1 MNENKRLPEKFFDVL
16 EHEGVVTVMSWGVEP
31 HIVNTW
37 NSYIV
42 VTDDKRLLF
51 PAYGFRKTEKNV
63 NVNNKIKLALG
74 SREVLGYKD
83 YQGTGFIVT
92 GTARYI
98 SSGDEYEYMKKKLL

>member
-42 VTDDKRLLF
+42 VTDDKRLLI
-51 PAYGFRKTEKNV
+51 PA
-63 NVNNKIKLALG
+63 
-74 SREVLGYKD
+74 
-83 YQGTGFIVT
+83 
-92 GTARYI
+92 
-98 SSGDEYEYMKKKLL
+98 

>member
-42 VTDDKRLLF
+42 VTDDKRLLI

-63 NVNNKIKLALG
+63 NVNNKIKLALV
-74 SREVLGYKD
+74 EK
-83 YQGTGFIVT
+83 F
-92 GTARYI
+92 
-98 SSGDEYEYMKKKLL
+98 